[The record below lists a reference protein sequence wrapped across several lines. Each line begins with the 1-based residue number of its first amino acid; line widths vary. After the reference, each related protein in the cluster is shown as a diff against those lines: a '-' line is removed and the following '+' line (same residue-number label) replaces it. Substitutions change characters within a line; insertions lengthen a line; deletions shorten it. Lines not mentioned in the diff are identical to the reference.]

1 MTDEDELLVEQS
13 LNGNL
18 KSFDR
23 LVLKYQRT
31 LYNSCL
37 RMVGDCSDAQDIVQT
52 VFIRAFEKLKTF
64 DNRYKFFSWIYRI
77 MVNESLRH
85 LDRAKAT
92 ERLEGDYRS
101 KDKRPDEQFEAT
113 LLQEKIQDNLMKLE
127 PVSRTVIVLRYFAD
141 LSYRELAFVF
151 DLPEKTIK
159 SRLYSARQT
168 LGRFIQAEGIIAHE

>member
-1 MTDEDELLVEQS
+1 MADEDKLLVEQS

-18 KSFDR
+18 KSFDK
-23 LVLKYQRT
+23 LVLKYQKS
-31 LYNSCL
+31 LFNSCL
-37 RMVGDCSDAQDIVQT
+37 RMVGDSSDAQDIVQT
-52 VFIRAFEKLKTF
+52 AFIRAFEKLKTF

-77 MVNESLRH
+77 MVNESIRLM
-85 LDRAKAT
+85 DRAKST
-92 ERLEGDYRS
+92 DRLEGDYRS
-101 KDKRPDEQFEAT
+101 EEKRPDEQFKDT

-127 PVSRTVIVLRYFAD
+127 PGSRTIIVLRYFAD

-168 LGRFIQAEGIIAHE
+168 LGGFIQAEGIRSS